1 MIVYIC
7 SFNNVQ
13 KIFPHT
19 GYDFN
24 RLDSFF
30 IIRNHKYLQSTL
42 KLHPRTILDSGAFTF
57 MMDYVHGKQKKRVS
71 LDSFTDHYIDFINHF
86 DSQLFFE
93 MDVDRICGYAKVLSL
108 RRRIENRTGKT
119 CIPVFH
125 MNRGLDDWKAMCR
138 DYKYISIG
146 VGGKDFSYTDINA
159 FRRFNDSA
167 LEYGSKVHAL
177 GITGATVLEKVPFYS
192 VDSSSWTCGCR
203 FRQYHKF
210 ENGRVKT
217 IHEGLDGKRV
227 HDWLGLHIHNL
238 RQWIQFSKYA
248 ELYL

>member
-13 KIFPHT
+13 KIFPHV

-30 IIRNHKYLQSTL
+30 VIRNHKYLQSTL

-57 MMDYVHGKQKKRVS
+57 MMDHAHGKQKKRVS

-93 MDVDRICGYAKVLSL
+93 MDVDMICGYAKVLSL
-108 RRRIENRTGKT
+108 RRRIENRTGKA

-125 MNRGLDDWKAMCR
+125 MSRGFADWKAMCR
-138 DYKYISIG
+138 DYKYISLGI
-146 VGGKDFSYTDINA
+146 GGKDVSYTNIDA
-159 FRRFNDSA
+159 YRRFNDSA
-167 LEYGSKVHAL
+167 AEVGCKVHAL
-177 GITGATVLEKVPFYS
+177 GVTGSTVLEKVPFYS

-210 ENGRVKT
+210 VNGRVVNM
-217 IHEGLDGKRV
+217 HEGLDGKRV
-227 HDWLGLHIHNL
+227 LDWQGLHVHNL